1 MRYDVLTSG
10 YVSMDH
16 MLKIGTP
23 AQVGF
28 TSLVTNADNTQVY
41 YGGCSV
47 NIACALCR
55 LGLAAMPLIRVG
67 RDYAQTGFEAFL
79 AENRIPTEGVTLR
92 AEDITSVCYL
102 VQDNEGQ
109 HITLFYPGAMDG
121 RYAAPL
127 PDSLFAG
134 AGMGVI
140 TVGARQ
146 DNELFFEQCRKHNVP
161 LAFGMKGDM
170 DAFPPEFLRRVL
182 GYCRLIF
189 CNETERE
196 AIERV
201 LGHDL
206 GELLISGSAQAV
218 VTTMGGKGS
227 RYASRDG
234 NGTVPVYRGAQVVDT
249 TGSGDAYIS
258 GYLYG
263 YLRGR
268 PARECA
274 MLGAVEASFALE
286 KTGCCTGLPN
296 EENLL
301 ARLAAF
307 AQQAEGVD

>member
-23 AQVGF
+23 AQVGY
-28 TSLVTNADNTQVY
+28 TSLVTNADNAQVY

-127 PDSLFAG
+127 PDGLFAG

-146 DNELFFEQCRKHNVP
+146 DNELFFEQCRKHKVP

-170 DAFPPEFLRRVL
+170 DAFPPAFLRRVL
-182 GYCRLIF
+182 RYCRLIF

-201 LGHDL
+201 LGHDM
-206 GELLISGSAQAV
+206 GELLQSGSAEAI

-227 RYASRDG
+227 RYQSRTG
-234 NGTVPVYRGAQVVDT
+234 SGTVPVYRGASVVDT

-263 YLRGR
+263 ALRGR
-268 PARECA
+268 AAQECA

-286 KTGCCTGLPN
+286 ETGCCTGLPS

-301 ARLAAF
+301 KRFAAF
-307 AQQAEGVD
+307 AKQTEGVD

>member
-121 RYAAPL
+121 A
-127 PDSLFAG
+127 
-134 AGMGVI
+134 M
-140 TVGARQ
+140 
-146 DNELFFEQCRKHNVP
+146 
-161 LAFGMKGDM
+161 
-170 DAFPPEFLRRVL
+170 PPPCPTACLKV
-182 GYCRLIF
+182 
-189 CNETERE
+189 
-196 AIERV
+196 
-201 LGHDL
+201 
-206 GELLISGSAQAV
+206 QAW
-218 VTTMGGKGS
+218 
-227 RYASRDG
+227 A
-234 NGTVPVYRGAQVVDT
+234 
-249 TGSGDAYIS
+249 
-258 GYLYG
+258 
-263 YLRGR
+263 
-268 PARECA
+268 
-274 MLGAVEASFALE
+274 
-286 KTGCCTGLPN
+286 
-296 EENLL
+296 
-301 ARLAAF
+301 
-307 AQQAEGVD
+307 